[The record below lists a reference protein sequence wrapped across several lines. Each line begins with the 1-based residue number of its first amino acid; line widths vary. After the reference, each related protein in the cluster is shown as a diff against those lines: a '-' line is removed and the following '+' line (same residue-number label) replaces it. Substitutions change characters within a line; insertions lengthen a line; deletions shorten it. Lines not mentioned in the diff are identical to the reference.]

1 MLSLKKDF
9 SVFGDHMRQRAAAAE
24 VRHSIIAL
32 ADPATAFNEKSCVG
46 HLNENELIA
55 FCASRGI
62 YRRARP
68 LRFPS
73 KRIIVFYTIHRC
85 YGTWKTSII

>member
-62 YRRARP
+62 YRSACDFRVNAS
-68 LRFPS
+68 LFFTRFTVAMERGKQS
-73 KRIIVFYTIHRC
+73 
-85 YGTWKTSII
+85 

>member
-1 MLSLKKDF
+1 
-9 SVFGDHMRQRAAAAE
+9 MRVAAVE
-24 VRHSIIAL
+24 MRHSIIAL
-32 ADPATAFNEKSCVG
+32 VYPATAFNEKSCVG

-62 YRRARP
+62 YRSARP

-85 YGTWKTSII
+85 YGTWKTIIM